1 MPFRPQAVPPG
12 RMLLIVTGCLLAT
25 LSSPVGGTNIN
36 VDVILENIDMNLDDI
51 KGVQRPNLWGR
62 NPTKS
67 AWLHSDMKDMAFFY
81 VHELYKQ
88 LVQKG
93 NLK

>member
-1 MPFRPQAVPPG
+1 MH
-12 RMLLIVTGCLLAT
+12 
-25 LSSPVGGTNIN
+25 
-36 VDVILENIDMNLDDI
+36 NIDMNLDGNE
-51 KGVQRPNLWGR
+51 GVPRNSQMKWGR
-62 NPTKS
+62 DHKEFGDS
-67 AWLHSDMKDMAFFY
+67 WLHSDMKDMAFFY